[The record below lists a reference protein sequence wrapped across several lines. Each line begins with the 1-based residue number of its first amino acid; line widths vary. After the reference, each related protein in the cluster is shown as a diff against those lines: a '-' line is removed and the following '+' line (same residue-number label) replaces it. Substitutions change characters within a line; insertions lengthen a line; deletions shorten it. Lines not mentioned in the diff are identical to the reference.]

1 MRHRFGV
8 LRDHADPGDHEVR
21 DGLEVAAVVG
31 LGCLLENG
39 GIHCFLH
46 ESTMKRAAQKT
57 MDSFFKAAGSS
68 PKMAK
73 RSEGAF

>member
-1 MRHRFGV
+1 M
-8 LRDHADPGDHEVR
+8 
-21 DGLEVAAVVG
+21 
-31 LGCLLENG
+31 ENG